1 MRLDISHNRLLRI
14 EDSTFLRLSRLSLLD
29 LSHNT
34 ELVLETRGRS
44 FKGLEDSLL
53 ELHLCNTSL
62 VSTPEL
68 LLPALRTLHLAQNHI
83 QDIPVEVARSLNS
96 LQQLD
101 VSYNQLRVCPLSKL
115 NTTTWPI
122 AQPQLKLA
130 HNKFPSLN
138 SYDVLTHTA
147 TMIVAAK
154 FS

>member
-14 EDSTFLRLSRLSLLD
+14 EDSTFLRLSHLSLLD
-29 LSHNT
+29 LSHNA

-53 ELHLCNTSL
+53 ELHMCNTSL
-62 VSTPEL
+62 RSTPEL

-115 NTTTWPI
+115 SPTT
-122 AQPQLKLA
+122 
-130 HNKFPSLN
+130 
-138 SYDVLTHTA
+138 
-147 TMIVAAK
+147 
-154 FS
+154 

>member
-29 LSHNT
+29 LSHNA

-62 VSTPEL
+62 GPTPEL
-68 LLPALRTLHLAQNHI
+68 LLPTLRTLHLAQNHI
-83 QDIPVEVARSLNS
+83 QDIPVEVARSLIS

-101 VSYNQLRVCPLSKL
+101 VSYNKLRVCPLSKL
-115 NTTTWPI
+115 RTTT
-122 AQPQLKLA
+122 
-130 HNKFPSLN
+130 
-138 SYDVLTHTA
+138 
-147 TMIVAAK
+147 
-154 FS
+154 